1 MTDEEIRERREQA
14 AEFSDNCQETDA
26 AWSYARMSMY
36 LADEALQRGA
46 EIERCRAAHTSL
58 ANQFNLSQ
66 TTGGK
71 ALDDLA
77 ALWNAELQKSQ
88 N

>member
-1 MTDEEIRERREQA
+1 MFQDVMAGNKEQ
-14 AEFSDNCQETDA
+14 Q
-26 AWSYARMSMY
+26 
-36 LADEALQRGA
+36 
-46 EIERCRAAHTSL
+46 
-58 ANQFNLSQ
+58 
-66 TTGGK
+66 